1 MAAIDSTEGANL
13 RRRRRGR
20 PQVRPDDETRQLIY
34 EAARHEFASRGYAA
48 TSIGTVARRAGVST
62 KTLYRLVPN
71 KATLFERMASDRLDR
86 FLSDVNLQAVDHADI
101 DEAPNEAP
109 LGADIARSSPKA
121 RRAFAKKLER
131 MIDMVAGYLPNDS
144 PEQARQIATGTIAT
158 IVGTVVLSRAVGSS
172 KLSNDILVAGRKAV
186 VLQAAAR
193 KPDRTTTNATTR
205 RQR

>member
-48 TSIGTVARRAGVST
+48 TSIRTVARRAGVST
-62 KTLYRLVPN
+62 KTLYRLIPN
-71 KATLFERMASDRLDR
+71 KAALFERMVSDRVDR

-101 DEAPNEAP
+101 DEALYEAP
-109 LGADIARSSPKA
+109 LGADIARSNPKA

-131 MIDMVAGYLPNDS
+131 MIDIVAEYLPNDS
-144 PEQARQIATGTIAT
+144 PQQARQIATGTIAT
-158 IVGTVVLSRAVGSS
+158 ILGTLALSRAVGSR
-172 KLSNDILVAGRKAV
+172 KLSNDILAAGRKAV
-186 VLQAAAR
+186 VWQAAAR
-193 KPDRTTTNATTR
+193 KPDRTATNVTTR

>member
-1 MAAIDSTEGANL
+1 
-13 RRRRRGR
+13 
-20 PQVRPDDETRQLIY
+20 V
-34 EAARHEFASRGYAA
+34 ARHEFASRGYAA
-48 TSIGTVARRAGVST
+48 TSIRTVARRAGVST
-62 KTLYRLVPN
+62 KTLYRLIPN
-71 KATLFERMASDRLDR
+71 KAALFERMVSDRVDR

-101 DEAPNEAP
+101 DEALYEAP

-144 PEQARQIATGTIAT
+144 PQQARQIATGTIAT

>member
-62 KTLYRLVPN
+62 KTLYRLIPN
-71 KATLFERMASDRLDR
+71 KAALFERMVSDRVDR

-101 DEAPNEAP
+101 DEALYEAP
-109 LGADIARSSPKA
+109 LGADIARSNPKA

-131 MIDMVAGYLPNDS
+131 MIDLVAEYLPNDS
-144 PEQARQIATGTIAT
+144 PQQARQIAAGTIAT
-158 IVGTVVLSRAVGSS
+158 IVGTLALSRAVGSR
-172 KLSNDILVAGRKAV
+172 KLSNDILAAGRKAV
-186 VLQAAAR
+186 VWQAAAR
-193 KPDRTTTNATTR
+193 KPDRTATNVTTR

>member
-62 KTLYRLVPN
+62 KTLYRLIPN
-71 KATLFERMASDRLDR
+71 KAALFERMVSDRVDR

-101 DEAPNEAP
+101 DEALYEAP
-109 LGADIARSSPKA
+109 LGADIARSNPKA

-131 MIDMVAGYLPNDS
+131 MIDIVAEYLPNDS
-144 PEQARQIATGTIAT
+144 PQQARQIATGTIAT
-158 IVGTVVLSRAVGSS
+158 IMGTLALSRAVGSR
-172 KLSNDILVAGRKAV
+172 KLSNDILAAGRKAV
-186 VLQAAAR
+186 VWQAAAR
-193 KPDRTTTNATTR
+193 KPDRTATNVTTR

>member
-62 KTLYRLVPN
+62 KTLYRLIPN
-71 KATLFERMASDRLDR
+71 KAALFERMVSDRVDR

-101 DEAPNEAP
+101 DEALYEAP
-109 LGADIARSSPKA
+109 LGADIARSNPKA

-131 MIDMVAGYLPNDS
+131 MIDIVAEYLPNDS
-144 PEQARQIATGTIAT
+144 PQQARQIATGTIAT
-158 IVGTVVLSRAVGSS
+158 ILGTLALSRAVGSR
-172 KLSNDILVAGRKAV
+172 KLSNDILAAGRKAV
-186 VLQAAAR
+186 VWQAAAR
-193 KPDRTTTNATTR
+193 KPDRTATNVTTR

>member
-34 EAARHEFASRGYAA
+34 EAARHEFAGRGYAA

-62 KTLYRLVPN
+62 KTLYRLIPN
-71 KATLFERMASDRLDR
+71 KAALFERMVSDRVDR

-101 DEAPNEAP
+101 DEALYEAP
-109 LGADIARSSPKA
+109 LGADIARSNPKA

-131 MIDMVAGYLPNDS
+131 MIDIVAEYLPNDS
-144 PEQARQIATGTIAT
+144 PQQARQIATGTIAT
-158 IVGTVVLSRAVGSS
+158 IVGTLALSRAVGSR
-172 KLSNDILVAGRKAV
+172 KLSNDILAAGRKAV
-186 VLQAAAR
+186 VWQAAAR
-193 KPDRTTTNATTR
+193 KPDRTATNVTTR